1 MRPAALGTRTYVR
14 MYGRTCVGVLT
25 FQLRASLAQPQRV
38 PRSPEISPIMYVR
51 TYVPKAWGTVVHA
64 RKNKQ
69 THART
74 HTHKRVF
81 VAMRNESSAVAW
93 LIASKTSD
101 ARMAELVHK
110 NSPTVKPYVPTR
122 VKRGSEAPPPAG
134 SSGLTRPQCPPCPL
148 HWMCVPLTRGHRV
161 RPLRR
166 CVSEIT

>member
-38 PRSPEISPIMYVR
+38 RRSPEISPIMYVR
-51 TYVPKAWGTVVHA
+51 TCLKRGELSCMQG
-64 RKNKQ
+64 KKQ
-69 THART
+69 THTRT

-81 VAMRNESSAVAW
+81 VAGRNESSAVAW

-110 NSPTVKPYVPTR
+110 SSPGCRRRGTRRPPYARPMYVVPDPLSQKRLPWAALTR
-122 VKRGSEAPPPAG
+122 QRGSRFHARAPRHRRPP
-134 SSGLTRPQCPPCPL
+134 TPP
-148 HWMCVPLTRGHRV
+148 
-161 RPLRR
+161 
-166 CVSEIT
+166 

>member
-38 PRSPEISPIMYVR
+38 RRSPEISPIMYVR
-51 TYVPKAWGTVVHA
+51 TYVPKAWGIVVHA
-64 RKNKQ
+64 RKKKQ
-69 THART
+69 THTRT

-81 VAMRNESSAVAW
+81 VAGRNESSAVAW

-110 NSPTVKPYVPTR
+110 SSPGCRRRGTRRPPYARPMYVVPDPLSQKRLPWAALTR
-122 VKRGSEAPPPAG
+122 QRGSRFHARAPRHRRPP
-134 SSGLTRPQCPPCPL
+134 TPP
-148 HWMCVPLTRGHRV
+148 
-161 RPLRR
+161 
-166 CVSEIT
+166 